1 MSLRD
6 IIKLIKD
13 AALHY
18 PNVNSVYEGD
28 IYELNTDQS
37 VDYASVVITQGE
49 HQVNTLDEEITYNFY
64 IFYVDR
70 QTSNGDNI
78 TMVQSHGINIVSAIL
93 TRLGE
98 VANVE
103 NYTIHT
109 FKERFGSLCAG
120 AYAEAGIT
128 VHLDTCADYMPPTPE
143 PTPEPPTPEPT
154 EEPTEEPTDEP
165 TPTPTPEPTDEPTDE
180 PTPTPEP

>member
-6 IIKLIKD
+6 IIQLIKD
-13 AALHY
+13 AALYY

-37 VDYASVVITQGE
+37 VDYGSVVITQGV
-49 HQVNTLDEEITYNFY
+49 HSVNTLDEEITYNLY

-78 TMVQSHGINIVSAIL
+78 TMVQSHGINIVNAIL

-98 VANVE
+98 MMNIE
-103 NYTIHT
+103 DYTIHT

-120 AYAEAGIT
+120 AYAEVGIT
-128 VHLDTCADYMPPTPE
+128 VALDTCADFEYIEYTTTTTTTMPPE
-143 PTPEPPTPEPT
+143 PTTTTTTTTEAPPTTTTTTTTTTIRP
-154 EEPTEEPTDEP
+154 
-165 TPTPTPEPTDEPTDE
+165 
-180 PTPTPEP
+180 